1 MTDEQTPTN
10 GTDPESEQLGDA
22 GQKAIKAERA
32 RASAAER
39 ELRAVQAQLQEAISR
54 ADKAETA
61 TNSLTSDL
69 TEAQKQNLR
78 LTVGIEKGLTK
89 SLIGRLQGDDEETLS
104 ADADELL
111 KLVGPP
117 APTSSTPRPDPSQGS
132 RTPAPTTPA
141 AAFAS
146 AMGQYLNP

>member
-1 MTDEQTPTN
+1 MTDEQTPETPE
-10 GTDPESEQLGDA
+10 PESEQLGEA

-39 ELRAVQAQLQEAISR
+39 ELRAVQAQLQEATSR
-54 ADKAETA
+54 ADAAETA
-61 TNSLTSDL
+61 REAFAADL

-78 LTVGIEKGLTK
+78 LNIGIDKGLTR
-89 SLIGRLQGDDEETLS
+89 SLIGRLQGDDEESLS

-111 KLVGPP
+111 KLVTPT

-141 AAFAS
+141 AAFAAS
-146 AMGQYLNP
+146 MSRYLTP